1 MAREHPLSAA
11 ARATLITAYL
21 RHAAEQR
28 DDDAWAFDAVNEV
41 ANGGDAEASWDLVVE
56 LVRRSP
62 DEQLGY
68 VAAGPLEDMVRR
80 HGPAI
85 IEWIEGEAQR
95 DPRFQWALGCIWL
108 QAGELPSGTEQRVV
122 AASGG
127 EIAVLPGPALERL
140 LRPDT

>member
-1 MAREHPLSAA
+1 MAKEQPLSAA
-11 ARATLITAYL
+11 ERATLITTYL

-28 DDDAWAFDAVNEV
+28 DDDAWAFDAVNKV
-41 ANGGDAEASWDLVVE
+41 ANSDEVEASWDLVVE
-56 LVRRSP
+56 LVQRSP

-80 HGPAI
+80 HGPAV
-85 IEWIEGEAQR
+85 IEWLEGEAQR

-108 QAGELPSGTEQRVV
+108 QAGELPPGIEQRVV
-122 AASGG
+122 TASGG
-127 EIAVLPGPALERL
+127 EITVLPGPSLERL